1 MSIKDRS
8 RKLNTTKSRKIS
20 EKNDGDR
27 ERHHYMWLI
36 MIPPFFKN
44 KGSSKDDIEIWNM
57 KLLFTNVLWCN
68 YIYSK
73 IADSKKNK

>member
-36 MIPPFFKN
+36 MVTIGNFLCKI
-44 KGSSKDDIEIWNM
+44 SEM
-57 KLLFTNVLWCN
+57 LRN
-68 YIYSK
+68 YIIYIDK
-73 IADSKKNK
+73 E